1 MSDKPTAT
9 MAEKIKFFIPA
20 AGVLA
25 FGVSLSGCG
34 QHQQK
39 SSGYNIVYI
48 MTDDHTAQMMSCY
61 DSRYIDTPN
70 LDRIA
75 ADGVRF
81 TESFVANSLSGP
93 SRACILT
100 GKHSCANRF
109 FDNTTCVFDST
120 QQTFPKLLQK
130 AGYQTALVGKW
141 HLESM
146 PAGFDFWE
154 IVPGQGDYYNP
165 DFILQDGTVVRKD
178 GYLTNIIT
186 DDAIDWLENGRDG
199 SRPFCLLVHHKA
211 IHRNWLA
218 DTSAL
223 SLFEDR
229 TFDLPDTFWDDYKGR
244 PAAAAQ
250 EMGIDK
256 DMDLIYDLKMDL
268 PGAESRLAGAYRWQ
282 LSRMNPEQRRAW
294 DAFYDPVM
302 EDFYRRNLSGKE
314 LAEWKFQRYMRDY
327 MKVVK
332 TLDDNVGRL
341 LDYLESEG
349 LLENTLVVY
358 TSDQGFYMG
367 EHGWFDKR
375 FMYEES
381 FRTPLVMR
389 LPDGFGRRGDISEM
403 VQNIDYAPTFLE
415 LAGVS
420 VPDDIQ
426 GESLVPLLRG
436 EHPDD
441 WRDALYYHFYE
452 YPAEHMVKRHY
463 GIRTER
469 YKLIHFYNDIDH
481 WELYDLQNDP
491 SELDN
496 LYGRP
501 GYEDITED
509 LKSRMRHLQEQ
520 YGDPVRFSP
529 EKDKDPFSETVHQ
542 CQ

>member
-1 MSDKPTAT
+1 MSDKPTAI

-93 SRACILT
+93 SRACMLT

-165 DFILQDGTVVRKD
+165 DFILQDGTVVRKE

-223 SLFEDR
+223 ALFEDR
-229 TFDLPDTFWDDYKGR
+229 TFDLPDTFWDDYEGR

-250 EMGIDK
+250 EMGIGK
-256 DMDLIYDLKMDL
+256 DMDLIYDIKMDF

-294 DAFYDPVM
+294 DAFYDPVID
-302 EDFYRRNLSGKE
+302 DFRSRNLSGKE

-389 LPDGFGRRGDISEM
+389 LPEGFARRGDISEM

-415 LAGVS
+415 LAGVP

-426 GESLVPLLRG
+426 GESLVPLLKG
-436 EHPDD
+436 EHPDS

-463 GIRTER
+463 GVRTER

-481 WELYDLQNDP
+481 WELYDLQTDP

-509 LKSRMRHLQEQ
+509 LKCRMQHLQEQ

-529 EKDKDPFSETVHQ
+529 DKDKDPFSVVLH
-542 CQ
+542 

>member
-1 MSDKPTAT
+1 
-9 MAEKIKFFIPA
+9 MAEKIKFLIPA
-20 AGVLA
+20 AGALV
-25 FGVSLSGCG
+25 FGGLLSGCG
-34 QHQQK
+34 QRQQK
-39 SSGYNIVYI
+39 PVRYNIVYI

-61 DSRYIDTPN
+61 DRRYIDTPN

-75 ADGVRF
+75 EDGVRF
-81 TESFVANSLSGP
+81 TNSFVANSLSGP
-93 SRACILT
+93 SRACMLT

-120 QQTFPKLLQK
+120 QQTFPKLLQE

-146 PAGFDFWE
+146 PTGFDFWE

-165 DFILQDGTVVRKD
+165 YLILQDGTKERRE

-199 SRPFCLLVHHKA
+199 SKPFCLLVHHKA

-229 TFDLPDTFWDDYKGR
+229 TFDLPDTFWDDYEGR

-250 EMGIDK
+250 EMGIFK
-256 DMDLIYDLKMDL
+256 DMDLIYDLKMDR
-268 PGAESRLAGAYRWQ
+268 PGAESRLAGSYRSQ
-282 LSRMNPEQRRAW
+282 LSQMNPEQRKAW
-294 DAFYDPVM
+294 DAFYDPII
-302 EDFYRRNLSGKE
+302 EDFYKRKLSGKE

-389 LPDGFGRRGDISEM
+389 LPDGFDRRGDIDEM

-415 LAGVS
+415 LAGVP

-426 GESLVPLLRG
+426 GESVVPLLRG

-463 GIRTER
+463 GVRTDR
-469 YKLIHFYNDIDH
+469 YKLIHFYNDIDC

-491 SELDN
+491 YELNN
-496 LYGRP
+496 LFGEKE
-501 GYEDITED
+501 YENVVKEMKEK
-509 LKSRMRHLQEQ
+509 LLELQVQ
-520 YGDPVRFSP
+520 YNDPVRFSP
-529 EKDKDPFSETVHQ
+529 DADKAPVHS
-542 CQ
+542 